1 MSLNMYLGEVRSQT
15 QSMNAVCTATIQGME
30 QAIQSIDAFAIDT
43 VLQGQTY
50 SSAKAFFVQTFRPLA
65 QGIIYLCE
73 ELIVQ
78 NDAFPSQFASKVAST
93 DVIEQE
99 IREQIQEINQS
110 IASIEMMNAVT
121 PMPGIDALVAVLVE
135 MRKKLEEKLEHL
147 YEFNYTS
154 SSNYDTALQLASS
167 IATGLAEVQSGK
179 GFSPVSG
186 TFSTQGLNMDWIA
199 PIQKIA
205 EKKIIEK
212 KTLEADKKNSQ
223 DEDAK
228 FMEGS
233 VKGKEGKRIGFEA
246 EGSIMEKK
254 SSFSNGDK
262 LTKERYIDELSTK
275 AIAGKLDVNIPY
287 DWKSL
292 KEDVFASKVI
302 GLKGEAGIL
311 DNSYKFKSTIPL
323 MTPLGIIQLKDRE
336 VTVTQKIFSGEVIA
350 GIDDYSLKAASEAS
364 TLKYEVEVSMLHFP
378 DWLPIV
384 GGTDLKIKGD
394 LGLGAIGL
402 KGSVGKETG
411 ITVPVLEGFTV
422 GSSFKFEKPEEKK

>member
-30 QAIQSIDAFAIDT
+30 QAIQSIDAFAVDT

-73 ELIVQ
+73 ELIRQ
-78 NDAFPSQFASKVAST
+78 NNAFPSQFQSQVAST

-99 IREQIQEINQS
+99 ILEQIRETDRM
-110 IASIEMMNAVT
+110 IASTEALNQT
-121 PMPGIDALVAVLVE
+121 MPIPGMDAMVNLFTV
-135 MRKKLEEKLEHL
+135 MRQKLQEKLDHL
-147 YEFNYTS
+147 YQFNQTS
-154 SSNYDTALQLASS
+154 SNNYSTALQLAAS

-199 PIQKIA
+199 PIQKIT

-212 KTLEADKKNSQ
+212 KTLEADKKNSR